1 MAIVK
6 TIRCANGGTVLI
18 DDDCCSG
25 LSAEELERRRLAISR
40 AILEIDRKIQ
50 LAGKGDTSSVRP
62 AASHLPLKGKA

>member
-40 AILEIDRKIQ
+40 AILEIDRKCQ
-50 LAGKGDTSSVRP
+50 LARAREENPQTP
-62 AASHLPLKGKA
+62 AG